1 MTTQTNEMQP
11 RQSDIEVYIKDISV
25 DAIINWLNE
34 IFEDVT
40 TQGALDKTPL
50 TLQCKMKNVTGD
62 TEDMPVTIFTGAAGK
77 LYTSLWFQSDKTPW
91 HTDLDCAIQ
100 LVEATESEVRCST
113 NSWEEVED
121 ADNQWWKVT
130 TEGKEVVNW

>member
-1 MTTQTNEMQP
+1 MTTQTNETQARQP
-11 RQSDIEVYIKDISV
+11 DIEVYIKDISI

-34 IFEDVT
+34 VFDDVA
-40 TQGALDKTPL
+40 TQGALDKSPL
-50 TLQCKMKNVTGD
+50 TLQCKMKSAAS
-62 TEDMPVTIFTGAAGK
+62 MPVTIFTGAAGK

-91 HTDLDCAIQ
+91 NTDLDCAIQ
-100 LVEATESEVRCST
+100 LVEATGNEVRCST

-130 TEGKEVVNW
+130 TEGKAIVNW